1 MQALTLTSRSALTW
15 LQPPP
20 RGTCPW
26 QEAASAEL
34 KTIRVDQRKC
44 RVGWRAGQI
53 LISTCW
59 PHASL
64 HMSHPTELSGHA
76 VWIRL
81 LQARFAKLAQS
92 RREARE
98 EAGIWVRCGCPGARE
113 EAVGSLG
120 TQDSGSGGI
129 VNPAVCGLLFSS
141 APRTPLGATEPTPSL
156 HIFPLLPTLQLRCTI
171 TGLTSCFHSTI
182 CLLTSRNSFS
192 QKQATLHH
200 SGILLKCSGVQQ
212 KKKKRWGGGKSE
224 NKNS

>member
-1 MQALTLTSRSALTW
+1 MPGSGSETGLLTRMALLVLASKQASDVTTGTSAKEAPLLAPCGLWAQSVSLPAISTCRPWLTSRSASTW

-92 RREARE
+92 SREARE

-120 TQDSGSGGI
+120 TQDSGSGRDCESCCLW
-129 VNPAVCGLLFSS
+129 PTSS
-141 APRTPLGATEPTPSL
+141 AQLHEP
-156 HIFPLLPTLQLRCTI
+156 H
-171 TGLTSCFHSTI
+171 
-182 CLLTSRNSFS
+182 
-192 QKQATLHH
+192 
-200 SGILLKCSGVQQ
+200 
-212 KKKKRWGGGKSE
+212 
-224 NKNS
+224 